1 MASITVHCVV
11 KNEEKWVWYALNSVI
26 DIAQKVLIFD
36 TGSTDKTVEIIK
48 KIKNKKIVFEQKGEV
63 DAKGLVNL
71 RKNQL
76 ERTKTSWFL
85 ILDGDEIWPQKTKK
99 ELIQKLKNA
108 KDKDW
113 GVVVRAYNFVG
124 DIYHVHPESINYHW
138 PFAPKNYIG
147 WANLRV
153 LKTSAPGLGIAGEY
167 PLEYYYDKTGSPIQN
182 YGSKHLMFLKN
193 RYLHTTYL
201 MRSENRTKDRE
212 SLNRAK
218 KAKLELGI
226 KLPKN
231 FAYPKI
237 LFDKRQPKTFF
248 PIWKKR
254 SLAETSLAA
263 VQTPFKETRRKL
275 LKLYFPKG

>member
-11 KNEEKWVWYALNSVI
+11 KNEEKWVWYALSSVI
-26 DIAQKVLIFD
+26 DIAQKILVFD
-36 TGSTDKTVEIIK
+36 TGSTDKTPEIIK
-48 KIKNKKIVFEQKGEV
+48 TIKSKKIIFEKKGEV
-63 DAKGLVNL
+63 NAKGLVDL
-71 RKNQL
+71 RREQL
-76 ERTKTSWFL
+76 KMTKTDWFL
-85 ILDGDEIWPQKTKK
+85 ILDGDEIWPNRTKK
-99 ELIQKLKNA
+99 ELVKKLA
-108 KDKDW
+108 SASKDDW
-113 GVVVRAYNFVG
+113 GVVVRAWNFVG
-124 DIYHVHPESINYHW
+124 DIYHLHPESIHYNW

-153 LKTSAPGLGIAGEY
+153 LKTSIPGLGIAGEY

-201 MRSENRTKDRE
+201 VRSENRTKDRE

-231 FAYPKI
+231 FDYPKI
-237 LFDKRQPKTFF
+237 LFDKRQPKTISS
-248 PIWKKR
+248 IWKKR
-254 SLAETSLAA
+254 SIAETSLAA
-263 VQTPFKETRRKL
+263 LQTPFKETRRRL